1 MQREIALQR
10 NVSQDFGRNVQE
22 AKTEVNQQIDR
33 LKAQKEAGKI
43 SEADYHDKVQKLQYL
58 NVGISSVAGALAA
71 PTESG
76 LGISAAALN
85 PAGAYAIGQYFKG
98 LVDENGRLGGDK
110 ETARVLA
117 HGILAA
123 AAAKASDGNALTA
136 AISSGGVEAVIPY
149 VSEWLYGTRDTEK
162 LSAEQKTV
170 LGNIAQLAGT
180 GVGLASGG
188 GAEAFSDGL
197 RARNAVE
204 NNFSMQD
211 LGISQNAQSGLQQIA
226 HRQAQQFVV
235 NANSSAAEKSK
246 LFELLKAYK
255 ANAAITAEI
264 TAALGFGA
272 NVSITINQDKSV
284 TITAAGTAEYGV
296 EGFVGV
302 SASNKSRLDG
312 FFSEV
317 CSSGGGAV
325 VVGVCAG
332 ANLERNQP
340 LIVTGK
346 VGTGAGAFAGANVGY
361 QWTVNL
367 PESKDDHK

>member
-1 MQREIALQR
+1 M
-10 NVSQDFGRNVQE
+10 
-22 AKTEVNQQIDR
+22 
-33 LKAQKEAGKI
+33 
-43 SEADYHDKVQKLQYL
+43 
-58 NVGISSVAGALAA
+58 
-71 PTESG
+71 
-76 LGISAAALN
+76 
-85 PAGAYAIGQYFKG
+85 
-98 LVDENGRLGGDK
+98 GGDK